1 MQRGSFQWMKS
12 LNKAIILN
20 KIRTSGSISRAQI
33 AKETELTPPTVGT
46 IVKELLDQEL
56 IKESELGESQG
67 GRKPTMLVLNTT
79 GFHIIGIDAG
89 PSNILFILS
98 DLSGNVVDKI
108 DRKIGNPINETKF
121 LELLTHG
128 VQQLIEQN
136 SQLKFIGIG
145 VAMHGVVDSEA
156 GLAIF
161 APNLQL
167 RNIPIKQHL
176 ESTFDM
182 EVKVEN
188 DAKSLALGE
197 AWFDDN
203 QISYKSMVA
212 VNVGRGIGAGMVIN
226 GKVYNG
232 EHGIAGEI
240 GHMMIDINGKRCTC
254 GNKGCLQTLASG
266 PAIADRAMELLKHGE
281 KSVLAEHQI
290 VTAKKV
296 YEAAEQEDVLA
307 KQLLYETG
315 VYLGIAFT
323 NLIHISNPSK
333 IIIGGGVSKAG
344 KHLLAPITET
354 IRKRAISEKAQ
365 NTPVTISTLGDYG
378 SSLGAVGLVL
388 SELFEPN
395 V

>member
-145 VAMHGVVDSEA
+145 VAMHGVVDSEV

-161 APNLQL
+161 AL
-167 RNIPIKQHL
+167 I
-176 ESTFDM
+176 
-182 EVKVEN
+182 
-188 DAKSLALGE
+188 
-197 AWFDDN
+197 
-203 QISYKSMVA
+203 
-212 VNVGRGIGAGMVIN
+212 
-226 GKVYNG
+226 YN
-232 EHGIAGEI
+232 
-240 GHMMIDINGKRCTC
+240 
-254 GNKGCLQTLASG
+254 
-266 PAIADRAMELLKHGE
+266 
-281 KSVLAEHQI
+281 
-290 VTAKKV
+290 
-296 YEAAEQEDVLA
+296 
-307 KQLLYETG
+307 YET
-315 VYLGIAFT
+315 F
-323 NLIHISNPSK
+323 
-333 IIIGGGVSKAG
+333 
-344 KHLLAPITET
+344 LLNNI
-354 IRKRAISEKAQ
+354 
-365 NTPVTISTLGDYG
+365 
-378 SSLGAVGLVL
+378 
-388 SELFEPN
+388 
-395 V
+395 